1 MRVTIFFYKNCLF
14 YIKSLHLYHY
24 CNTIIVDKMK
34 NKLTYSLNYRKPKDQ
49 YSDNDELMVCIRY
62 YHKDHKDSKARII
75 KKSTGV
81 KCKLVDWNK
90 DWHNNADRSP
100 IMSTDPNYI
109 EKNKLLKQKVD
120 SFKDQYFD
128 SFSNNGYSTNLF
140 SNVPDGPLEN
150 KWTYHKNRIN
160 LVSPANKRSL
170 DIIVVGTGL
179 AGGSA
184 SATLAELGYNVK
196 AFCFQD
202 SPRRAHSIAAQGGIN
217 AAKNYQ
223 GDGDSVYRLFY
234 DTVKGGDYR
243 SRESNV
249 YRLAE
254 VSANIIDQCVA
265 QGVPFARD
273 YGGLLDNRSFGGV
286 LVSRTFYAKGQT
298 GQQLL
303 LGAYSAMN
311 RQISRGKIDMY
322 NRHEMLDVVIVN
334 GKARG
339 IIARNL
345 VTGEIERH
353 SAHAVV
359 LASGGYGNVFYLSTN
374 AMGSNV
380 TAAWKAHK
388 RGAFFA
394 NPCFTQIHPTC
405 IPVSGDHQ
413 SKLTLMSESLRNDGR
428 IWVPKNIDDVKSIKN
443 GSLKPTDIS
452 EENRDYFLERRYP
465 AFGNLVPR
473 DVASRAAKERCDAGY
488 GVNQTGEAVYLDFAS
503 AIIRYGSEQ
512 AHMKGLDED
521 DQELVKKLG
530 KEVVKKK
537 YGNLFQMYEKIVDQ
551 NPYETPM
558 MIYPAVHYTMGGVW
572 VDYNLMT
579 TVPGL
584 YAIGEANFSDHGSN
598 RLGASALMQGL
609 ADGYFI
615 LPYTIGDYLSND
627 ISTGAIANDTKEFIK
642 AEKEV
647 KEKIDYFINNK
658 GKYPVDYF
666 HKKLG
671 KIMWDKC
678 GMARN
683 KKQLKEALSEIQ
695 ELRKL
700 FWKQVKVPGSS
711 EEFNEELAKAGR
723 VADFLE
729 LGELFAKDALVRE
742 ESCGGHFREEYQTP
756 EGEATRKKE
765 FQYVSAWEFSGS
777 PKDAILHKEELAYDN
792 IEVKERSY
800 K

>member
-1 MRVTIFFYKNCLF
+1 MSVL
-14 YIKSLHLYHY
+14 
-24 CNTIIVDKMK
+24 
-34 NKLTYSLNYRKPKDQ
+34 
-49 YSDNDELMVCIRY
+49 
-62 YHKDHKDSKARII
+62 DSKAPE
-75 KKSTGV
+75 G
-81 KCKLVDWNK
+81 
-90 DWHNNADRSP
+90 P
-100 IMSTDPNYI
+100 IANRWTDY
-109 EKNKLLKQKVD
+109 KNKID
-120 SFKDQYFD
+120 
-128 SFSNNGYSTNLF
+128 
-140 SNVPDGPLEN
+140 
-150 KWTYHKNRIN
+150 
-160 LVSPANKRSL
+160 LVNPANKRNI
-170 DIIVVGTGL
+170 DVIVVGTGL

-196 AFCFQD
+196 SFAYQD

-223 GDGDSVYRLFY
+223 GDGDSNYRLFY

-311 RQISRGKIDMY
+311 RQIARGKIEMF
-322 NRHEMLDVVIVN
+322 NRHEMLDVVKVD

-359 LASGGYGNVFYLSTN
+359 IASGGYGNVYFLSTN
-374 AMGSNV
+374 AMGSNT
-380 TAAWKAHK
+380 TAAWKVHK
-388 RGAFFA
+388 KGAYFA

-405 IPVSGDHQ
+405 IPRSGDYQ

-428 IWVPKNIDDVKSIKN
+428 IWVPKKIEDAEAIRN
-443 GSLKPTDIS
+443 GKLKPTELA
-452 EENRDYFLERRYP
+452 EEDRDYYLERRYP

-488 GVNQTGEAVYLDFAS
+488 GVNGTGEAVYLDFAS
-503 AIIRYGSEQ
+503 AIMRYGKEQ
-512 AHMKGLDED
+512 AKIKGLNDAD
-521 DQELVKKLG
+521 DAKFQELG
-530 KEVVKKK
+530 KAVVEAK
-537 YGNLFQMYEKIVDQ
+537 YGNLFQMYEKIVDD

-558 MIYPAVHYTMGGVW
+558 MIYPATHYTMGGVW

-579 TVPGL
+579 TVDGL
-584 YAIGEANFSDHGSN
+584 YCIGEANFSDHGAN

-609 ADGYFI
+609 ADGYFV
-615 LPYTIGDYLSND
+615 LPYTIGDYLSNE
-627 ISTGAIANDTKEFIK
+627 IRTGAIPTDTPEFDQ
-642 AEKEV
+642 AVADVEERLEFFV
-647 KEKIDYFINNK
+647 TNE
-658 GKYPVDYF
+658 GTHSVDHY

-671 KIMWDKC
+671 KIMWNKV

-683 KKQLKEALSEIQ
+683 KEGLEEAIREIR
-695 ELRKL
+695 ETRED
-700 FWKQVKVPGSS
+700 FWKNVKVPGGK
-711 EEFNEELAKAGR
+711 NEMNPELEKAGR

-729 LGELFAKDALVRE
+729 LGELFAKDALDRN
-742 ESCGGHFREEYQTP
+742 ESCGGHFREEYVT
-756 EGEATRKKE
+756 EDGEARRDDE
-765 FQYVSAWEFSGS
+765 NFAYVAAWEYTGDPSE
-777 PKDAILHKEELAYDN
+777 AILHKEQLDFKDIEL
-792 IEVKERSY
+792 KTRSY